1 MEEPAPKPIGT
12 INCLLCGGTQIYPG
26 PRYQNHLIHE
36 HGVVFDAEYLIK
48 VSIHKRDKGQLPDII
63 SADNVAKQSSENDAE
78 EKIKPEMVTVE
89 IQTDSSSVF
98 GDSDRANEEE
108 SLCVKCKNP
117 VDSLNLVEANGEHE
131 YDEYD
136 DDDDQYDEVM
146 GRLVMDM
153 EEEDEEIDLD
163 ADGQVKVWIC
173 PICPHVF
180 KRHGH
185 FKTHACTAHDIS
197 QVYRFF

>member
-36 HGVVFDAEYLIK
+36 HGVVFDVEYLIK
-48 VSIHKRDKGQLPDII
+48 ISIHKRDNGELPDF
-63 SADNVAKQSSENDAE
+63 SSVKKDEDKNEIQQDP
-78 EKIKPEMVTVE
+78 KPEMITVD
-89 IQTDSSSVF
+89 IQTDPVVIAGSGSGVV
-98 GDSDRANEEE
+98 DDENNTV
-108 SLCVKCKNP
+108 CVKCKSP
-117 VDSLNLVEANGEHE
+117 VLNEPNGEIG
-131 YDEYD
+131 YD
-136 DDDDQYDEVM
+136 DDDDEDDDQYDEVM

-163 ADGQVKVWIC
+163 AEGQVKVWIC

-185 FKTHACTAHDIS
+185 FKTHTCTAHDIS
-197 QVYRFF
+197 QVW